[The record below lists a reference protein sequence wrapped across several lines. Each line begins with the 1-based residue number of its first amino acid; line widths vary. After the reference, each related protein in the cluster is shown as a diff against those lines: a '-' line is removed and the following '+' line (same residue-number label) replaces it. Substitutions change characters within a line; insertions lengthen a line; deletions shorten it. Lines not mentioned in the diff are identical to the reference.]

1 MPQVFLESLPRLLG
15 MTQPSE
21 SPAGAPCIRRCSSAG
36 YIAKAEEYFSVKS
49 RSELMFE
56 KQSERHG
63 LTSRVTPAREPQP
76 LRGDTGKGG
85 GVGVPRVGALRSS
98 SHRTPSCPGLTP
110 LGMDSGEEQPYEHIK
125 PVIDDANYIVK
136 HMRDEN
142 SYNEV
147 GPWALGRQGGSLCP
161 LCPHT
166 AWLPALPAGDRQ
178 LEPRGPDPGPPV
190 PLPHHPHAGFGHP
203 LDLPHG
209 HLQPPTAT
217 ALCWRPLRLPGGEQ
231 AFHLKG
237 MRGPCVPASP
247 PPVLIW
253 ENKAGYFLPWGAD
266 LVSALGVP
274 HWARCPT

>member
-1 MPQVFLESLPRLLG
+1 MTLPLVSQVFLESLPRLLG

-63 LTSRVTPAREPQP
+63 LTSRITPAREPQP
-76 LRGDTGKGG
+76 LQGTGGRAAG
-85 GVGVPRVGALRSS
+85 LGSPGLAALRSPCHHPLS
-98 SHRTPSCPGLTP
+98 SPGLVP

-147 GPWALGRQGGSLCP
+147 GPWALGGQGRLPVPTVPSHFPAPGSL
-161 LCPHT
+161 H
-166 AWLPALPAGDRQ
+166 R
-178 LEPRGPDPGPPV
+178 
-190 PLPHHPHAGFGHP
+190 
-203 LDLPHG
+203 
-209 HLQPPTAT
+209 
-217 ALCWRPLRLPGGEQ
+217 
-231 AFHLKG
+231 K
-237 MRGPCVPASP
+237 
-247 PPVLIW
+247 
-253 ENKAGYFLPWGAD
+253 
-266 LVSALGVP
+266 
-274 HWARCPT
+274 